1 MASCYVYE
9 SNKKRSKSL
18 CINESLKEQKRDK
31 LKVNMIGEDDRMRKK
46 GVCMVCI
53 EGVWS

>member
-53 EGVWS
+53 EGV